1 MHDKVLFFPEQ
12 YAKQSKSFASL
23 KASACLLSSQQNRKH
38 FALSGMRRNLPQTS
52 NRFLGARLKH
62 KQKPRDGDGQAD
74 KNCLS
79 SLSSPYEWTV
89 AEDISSKLSP
99 TLSKLLKK
107 VSKFYK
113 DCEIIPDNSYPQHG
127 LYCYLFD
134 SHCKRIEKFSDI
146 RAKPEFLFISCRFNL
161 PDLIFPAESKA
172 RLEQSQGKGLNC
184 VNLYSS
190 IMSEEKQGMMSSVN
204 KKKARSPLY
213 KLKNIKSTYKLSR
226 TPEIKAYP
234 ACSDV
239 KPIFPCA
246 SGKKLIEG
254 TGGFRRPQLFFDK
267 RKASAAY
274 PSHHCERNYELT
286 QKSSQ
291 SPGRHSVKDS
301 LGYD

>member
-1 MHDKVLFFPEQ
+1 M
-12 YAKQSKSFASL
+12 
-23 KASACLLSSQQNRKH
+23 
-38 FALSGMRRNLPQTS
+38 PQTS
-52 NRFLGARLKH
+52 NRFLGVRIKH
-62 KQKPRDGDGQAD
+62 KQKVQDIEGQACI
-74 KNCLS
+74 N
-79 SLSSPYEWTV
+79 SLSTPSEWTLV
-89 AEDISSKLSP
+89 DDISSKLSP

-146 RAKPEFLFISCRFNL
+146 KLKPEFLFISCRFNL
-161 PDLIFPAESKA
+161 PDLIFPVESKNK
-172 RLEQSQGKGLNC
+172 LEQSQGKGLNC

-190 IMSEEKQGMMSSVN
+190 IISEEKQGMLSSIS

-213 KLKNIKSTYKLSR
+213 KLKNIKSTYKLSK

-234 ACSDV
+234 ACNDV

-267 RKASAAY
+267 RKASVY
-274 PSHHCERNYELT
+274 PSQHYDRYYELT
-286 QKSSQ
+286 QKSSL

-301 LGYD
+301 LGCD